1 MGAAEGTV
9 VHMGGLAALTDDVE
23 GVVFVRVVDRGGV
36 LVDAVTGVEVDMV
49 RLLAVVGLDPV
60 TV

>member
-1 MGAAEGTV
+1 MGVAVGTV
-9 VHMGGLAALTDDVE
+9 VHMEGLAALTDDVE

-36 LVDAVTGVEVDMV
+36 LVDAVSGAEVDLV

>member
-1 MGAAEGTV
+1 
-9 VHMGGLAALTDDVE
+9 MGGLAALTDDVE